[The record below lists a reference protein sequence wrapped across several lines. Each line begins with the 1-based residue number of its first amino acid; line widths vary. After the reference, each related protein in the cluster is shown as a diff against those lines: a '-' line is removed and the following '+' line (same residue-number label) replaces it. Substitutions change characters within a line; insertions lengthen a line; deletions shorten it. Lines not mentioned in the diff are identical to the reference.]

1 MDPEKQFLPQELL
14 DNFVDEIGRE
24 YIASF
29 ANGYGNE
36 ICQTALISFLS
47 VSRSFHDRAIGALFR
62 QVHLTDRPER
72 DINHIIERISG
83 LRQIMH
89 PTPGSTLRNV
99 APCIQT
105 FTLNLKAMRNVQRF
119 RNPIGEDAGHTWL
132 VNTLSNKE
140 TTGLFDD
147 LHQNDFGI
155 REFTLRL
162 TTTRNV
168 IWTELP
174 PHFSSSVLSLI
185 RSPHLR
191 TLYFA
196 KISLIPPT
204 LLNGSHIRDLRLE
217 QLAMVQSNNHN
228 PTEHPSNDADG
239 HNLPCPKLDVL
250 QTDSDFPVDLDPTTS
265 PLTDLKKF
273 KASCVLPPH
282 YSSTQK
288 ILLLAQ
294 NTLEDIRLDFSGERG
309 PSSYIDIY
317 LLLTSFNFFPMV
329 ADILI
334 PAGSIDFGCMPRLRT
349 LTLFHFRLFDTPYW
363 QMNDPGMAH
372 ICRMLDAYSPL
383 KSLTEINLE
392 FHFNEVG
399 VQENFLHPQPNN
411 HWHDIDGILT
421 SAKYPAL
428 RKVGVL
434 VNSDI
439 IMSDH
444 AAVFSKKRHVQD
456 TRRLLFEAFARLSAS
471 EKIDLT
477 VDVDTSV
484 LHQGGLDLR
493 VDDA

>member
-1 MDPEKQFLPQELL
+1 MDSGKQFLPQELL

-105 FTLNLKAMRNVQRF
+105 FTLNLKMRNVQRF
-119 RNPIGEDAGHTWL
+119 RNTIDAGHTWL
-132 VNTLSNKE
+132 VDTLSNKE

-155 REFTLRL
+155 REFTIRL
-162 TTTRNV
+162 TATRNV

-196 KISLIPPT
+196 QISRIPPT

-217 QLAMVQSNNHN
+217 QLEMSNNHH

-239 HNLPCPKLDVL
+239 QNLPCPKLDVF
-250 QTDSDFPVDLDPTTS
+250 QTDDDFPVDLDPRTS

-273 KASCVLPPH
+273 KANCLLPRH
-282 YSSTQK
+282 YTFTQK

-294 NTLEDIRLDFSGERG
+294 NTLEDIRLDFSR
-309 PSSYIDIY
+309 DIR
-317 LLLTSFNFFPMV
+317 L
-329 ADILI
+329 

-349 LTLFHFRLFDTPYW
+349 LTLFYFRSFAAPYRPL
-363 QMNDPGMAH
+363 NDSGMAH
-372 ICRMLDAYSPL
+372 ICQLLDPQSPF
-383 KSLTEINLE
+383 KSLSEINLE
-392 FHFNEVG
+392 LHFKDVG
-399 VQENFLHPQPNN
+399 VQENFLSPQPNS

-421 SAKYPAL
+421 GAKYPAL
-428 RKVGVL
+428 RKVGVQL
-434 VNSDI
+434 NSDI
-439 IMSDH
+439 INVDH
-444 AAVFSKKRHVQD
+444 GEVFNKKQYVQD
-456 TRRLLFEAFARLSAS
+456 KRRLLREAFARLSAS
-471 EKIDLT
+471 EKIGLT
-477 VDVDTSV
+477 VNVDTSI
-484 LHQGGLDLR
+484 LRRGDLYLSLFTS
-493 VDDA
+493 